1 MSARLPTA
9 AFAVLA
15 LAAAALPA
23 VALAKFTSAPTA
35 IATLSSGPLPPIE
48 ATTGNCVKNEKFT
61 VSWTRPSGF
70 QPRNYTVWWK
80 GSENEAYKVAATVS
94 GAESSYVMSSPARDY
109 YMAVSASYG
118 SWQSALAQAPLIK
131 C

>member
-1 MSARLPTA
+1 MSPRLPTA
-9 AFAVLA
+9 AFAALA

-35 IATLSSGPLPPIE
+35 TATVSSGPLPPVE
-48 ATTGNCVKNEKFT
+48 VTTGNCVKNEKFT
-61 VSWTRPSGF
+61 VSWTHPSGL
-70 QPRNYTVWWK
+70 QPASYTVWWK
-80 GSENEAYKVAATVS
+80 SAENETYKMAKTVTAT
-94 GAESSYVMSSPARDY
+94 ESSYVMSSPARDY

-118 SWQSALAQAPLIK
+118 SWQSTLAQAPFIK